1 MGKTLFSTSFRLLY
15 WAGLIGL
22 SVGAQAQTTYYVSSS
37 GSDSNNGR
45 STEAP
50 FQTLF
55 KVNSLTLQPGDQVLF
70 RRGETFRGT
79 LQVRQSGTSAQ
90 PIVIDAYGSGTKPV
104 VAASLPI
111 SNWSSIGG
119 NVWQADASV
128 LGSQVTGVYRNGAIL
143 PLGRYPNLDVPNRGY
158 MTIQSHNGHT
168 QLTGKETLPTNFV
181 GGELVDRPVQWIINR
196 STITQ
201 QSGNTLTVNH
211 PNSYDFGDNWGYFIQ
226 NHPATLDQPG
236 EWYYN
241 PGNKTLRLYSVD
253 NPNGQAITATAFA
266 YGVSLSGVSN
276 VTVRNLTITQTVN
289 TGVLIE
295 NGSAI
300 TLTGNDITSSGEDG
314 LIARGSGNTILIENN
329 LIEEV
334 NNNGVS
340 VSGYQNFVFRG
351 NTLRRVGLTPGRGKD
366 GDGTYIG
373 FNTVNTDRVTIDNN
387 VVDQIG
393 YNGINFISSTTVQR
407 NRVSNFC
414 LTKSDGGGLYIW
426 NGNRQSMSN
435 VRILSNIVFNG
446 IGAPEG
452 TPGGAYSGANGI
464 FLDDCTTNVEVRDN
478 TVFNCHGLGF
488 FLHGAITAQFTN
500 NTSFNSGEAQFAL
513 NSRNGG
519 CSPRDNLIQNN
530 ILVSR
535 TADQLVTK
543 YESHLND
550 LTSFGQFDNNVYAR
564 PFNDEFK
571 IRAVSNPGSG
581 VTGADLSLS
590 EWQSRYG
597 KDPNSRN
604 SPLTYKPFATTG
616 NGVFKLNN
624 TFGSTNE
631 GWDTYSPYGNGRA
644 TWDNANRLDGGS
656 LAIAFPSASGRSDSY
671 MLASKDIGSVNQNQV
686 YMLSFDAVA
695 SGSGKRIEVF
705 LRQKTGSYRDL
716 DTRSLILAG
725 TGRQHVELSYVANAS
740 EGSAIVVFQVTED
753 GKTLWIDNV
762 QVQEATRTVQNPDDF
777 IRLEYNDTS
786 QDKTITLSEPYR
798 DARNTLYTSQ
808 VTLAPFTSVVL
819 FKNNGDTPPEPPVV
833 PLRDPENP
841 ANTVAGL
848 DYSYYEGGWSSL
860 PTFNSL
866 TAVKTGIAT
875 QVDLTPRNQD
885 DNFALQFNGYINV
898 PTDGIY
904 TFYTNSDDGSKLYI
918 GTNEV
923 VNNDG
928 GHPEQERSGTI
939 GLKAGKHAL
948 TVSYYEGGGGQALSV
963 SYSGPNINKQPIPG
977 TAFFRVGT
985 DTPPPAVSLRDPENP
1000 ANAVAGLDYGYY
1012 EGSWDALP
1020 NFALLTPTRSATAT
1034 LPDISPRSRDDNF
1047 ALQFNGYV
1055 NVPNDGVYT
1064 FFTNSDDGSKLFIG
1078 TNEVVN
1084 NDGGHPEQ
1092 ERSGTI
1098 GLKAGRH
1105 AITIPYYEGGG
1116 GQALS
1121 VSYSG
1126 PGIGKQVI
1134 PASAFFRVYTAP
1146 PPPPAVSLRDP
1157 ENPVNVV
1164 SGLDYGYYEGNWNTL
1179 PNFALLTPTRSA
1191 TATVADVNSRSRDDN
1206 FALQFQGY
1214 VNVPADGVYTFY
1226 TYSDDGSKL
1235 LIGTTEVVN
1244 NDGGHAEQERS
1255 GTIGLKAGKH
1265 AITIPYFEGTG
1276 GQVLTVSYSGP
1287 GIGKQVIP
1295 ASAYFRVYTAPPP
1308 PPAVSL
1314 RDPENPAN
1322 AVAGLDYSY
1331 YEGGWNALPNFDAL
1345 APVSTGVSSQADLN
1359 LAYRND
1365 QFGLR
1370 FQGYVNVPTDGTYTF
1385 YTYSDDG
1392 SKLLIGTTEVVNN
1405 DGGHAEQERSGTIGL
1420 KAGKHAIT
1428 IPYFEGSGGQVLS
1441 VSYSGPGINKQV
1453 IPASAYFRVSS
1464 GTPVST
1470 GTGTGLLGEYF
1481 NNKTLTT
1488 PGVLSRTDATIDFD
1502 WGNGS
1507 PGAGVNADN
1516 FSVRW
1521 TGQVEAPVT
1530 GNYVFTTIA
1539 DDGVRLWV
1547 NGVQAINDWNDH
1559 APNTTNSASIALV
1572 AGQKYSI
1579 RIEYYENVVGAVAR
1593 LRWTYP
1599 GQAQQTVP
1607 QNRLYPAT
1615 INGRLA
1621 VAEEPTL
1628 QQSVVFP
1635 VPARD
1640 ELTIRYVGTQPGTA
1654 SVQLISAAGIPVLQA
1669 EHMVMAGVNL
1679 LKLPV
1684 REFTRGF
1691 YILKLTQGNQQRTW
1705 KVLLSE

>member
-1 MGKTLFSTSFRLLY
+1 M
-15 WAGLIGL
+15 
-22 SVGAQAQTTYYVSSS
+22 
-37 GSDSNNGR
+37 D
-45 STEAP
+45 AP
-50 FQTLF
+50 FQTLV
-55 KVNSLTLQPGDQVLF
+55 KINSLTLQPGDQVLF
-70 RRGETFRGT
+70 RRGDTFRGT
-79 LQVRQSGTSAQ
+79 LQIRQSGTSGQ
-90 PIVIDAYGSGTKPV
+90 PIVIDAYGSGNRPV
-104 VAASLPI
+104 LAASLPI
-111 SNWSSIGG
+111 SNWSNIGG

-128 LGSQVTGVYRNGAIL
+128 LGNQVTGVYRNGAIL
-143 PLGRYPNLDVPNRGY
+143 PLGRYPNLDAPNRGY
-158 MTIQSHNGHT
+158 LTIQSHNGHT

-181 GGELVDRPVQWIINR
+181 GGEVVDRPVQWIVNR
-196 STITQ
+196 SAITQ
-201 QSGNTLTVNH
+201 QSGNTLTVSH
-211 PNSYDFGDNWGYFIQ
+211 PNSYDFSDTWGYFIQ
-226 NHPATLDQPG
+226 NHPATLDQAG

-266 YGVSLSGVSN
+266 YGISLSGVSN
-276 VTVRNLTITQTVN
+276 VTVRNLIVTQTIN

-300 TLTGNDITSSGEDG
+300 TLMGNDITSSGEDG

-329 LIEEV
+329 LIEDV
-334 NNNGVS
+334 NNNGLS
-340 VSGYQNFVFRG
+340 ATGYQNFVFRG

-366 GDGTYIG
+366 GDGTYTG
-373 FNTVNTDRVTIDNN
+373 FNTVNTDRVTIENN
-387 VVDQIG
+387 VVDQMG
-393 YNGINFISSTTVQR
+393 YNGISFGTSTTVQR
-407 NRVSNFC
+407 NRISNFC
-414 LTKSDGGGLYIW
+414 LTKSDGGGLYVW
-426 NGNRQSMSN
+426 NGNRQAMNN

-446 IGAPEG
+446 TGAPEG

-464 FLDDCTTNVEVRDN
+464 FLDDCTTGIEVRDN

-488 FLHGAITAQFTN
+488 FLHGAITAQFIN
-500 NTSFNSGEAQFAL
+500 NTSFNNGEAQFAL

-519 CSPRDNLIQNN
+519 CSPRDNLIQGN

-543 YESHLND
+543 YESHLDD
-550 LTSFGQFDNNVYAR
+550 LTSYGQFTNNVYAR

-571 IRAVSNPGSG
+571 IRAVYNPGSG
-581 VTGADLSLS
+581 VTGADLSLA

-597 KDPNSRN
+597 KDAGSLN

-624 TFGSTNE
+624 TFGGTNE

-644 TWDNANRLDGGS
+644 TWDNANRLDAGS
-656 LAIAFPSASGRSDSY
+656 LAIGFPSASGRSDSY
-671 MLASKDIGSVNQNQV
+671 VLASKDVGSVSQNQV
-686 YMLSFDAVA
+686 YLLSFDAIA

-716 DTRSLILAG
+716 DTRSLVLVG
-725 TGRQHVELSYVANAS
+725 TGRQHVELSYMANTS

-762 QVQEATRTVQNPDDF
+762 QVQEATRTVQNPNDF

-786 QDKTITLSEPYR
+786 QDKTIPLSEPYR

-808 VTLAPFTSVVL
+808 VTLAPFTSIVL
-819 FKNNGDTPPEPPVV
+819 FKNNGDTPPAPPVI

-848 DYSYYEGGWSSL
+848 VYSYYEGGWSSL
-860 PTFNSL
+860 PDFNAL
-866 TAVKTGIAT
+866 TAVKTGTVT

-885 DNFALQFNGYINV
+885 DNFALQFKGYINV
-898 PTDGIY
+898 PTDGVY

-928 GHPEQERSGTI
+928 GHPEQERLGTI
-939 GLKAGKHAL
+939 GLKAGKHAI
-948 TVSYYEGGGGQALSV
+948 TISYYEGGGGQALSA
-963 SYSGPNINKQPIPG
+963 SYSGPNLTKQLIPG

-1012 EGSWDALP
+1012 EGNWDALP
-1020 NFALLTPTRSATAT
+1020 NFALLTPVRSATAT
-1034 LPDISPRSRDDNF
+1034 IPDISPRSRDDNF
-1047 ALQFNGYV
+1047 GLQFNGFV
-1055 NVPNDGVYT
+1055 NVPTDGVYT

-1078 TNEVVN
+1078 TTEVVN

-1098 GLKAGRH
+1098 GLKAGKH

-1126 PGIGKQVI
+1126 PGIGKQAI
-1134 PASAFFRVYTAP
+1134 PASAFFRIGTTAP
-1146 PPPPAVSLRDP
+1146 PPPPVS
-1157 ENPVNVV
+1157 N
-1164 SGLDYGYYEGNWNTL
+1164 
-1179 PNFALLTPTRSA
+1179 
-1191 TATVADVNSRSRDDN
+1191 
-1206 FALQFQGY
+1206 
-1214 VNVPADGVYTFY
+1214 
-1226 TYSDDGSKL
+1226 
-1235 LIGTTEVVN
+1235 
-1244 NDGGHAEQERS
+1244 
-1255 GTIGLKAGKH
+1255 
-1265 AITIPYFEGTG
+1265 
-1276 GQVLTVSYSGP
+1276 
-1287 GIGKQVIP
+1287 
-1295 ASAYFRVYTAPPP
+1295 
-1308 PPAVSL
+1308 L

-1331 YEGGWNALPNFDAL
+1331 FEGNWGTLPNFNNL
-1345 APVSTGVSSQADLN
+1345 TPVRTGTSGQADLN
-1359 LAYRND
+1359 LTYRSD
-1365 QFGLR
+1365 QFGLQ
-1370 FQGYVNVPTDGTYTF
+1370 FKGYVNVPSDGVYTF

-1392 SKLLIGTTEVVNN
+1392 SKLFIGTTEVVNN

-1428 IPYFEGSGGQVLS
+1428 IPYFEGSGGQAFS
-1441 VSYSGPGINKQV
+1441 VSYSGPGINKQT
-1453 IPASAYFRVSS
+1453 IPASAYFRVSN
-1464 GTPVST
+1464 GTPPNTGT

-1481 NNKTLTT
+1481 NNKTLTA
-1488 PGVLSRTDATIDFD
+1488 PSVLSRTDALIDFD

-1507 PGAGVNADN
+1507 PGTGVNVDN

-1530 GNYVFTTIA
+1530 GSYIFTTIA

-1547 NGVQAINDWNDH
+1547 NGAQVINDWNDH
-1559 APNTTNSASIALV
+1559 APNTTNSNTIALV

-1579 RIEYYENVVGAVAR
+1579 RMEYYENVVGAVAR

-1599 GQAQQTVP
+1599 GQAQQTIP
-1607 QNRLYPAT
+1607 QNRLYPT
-1615 INGRLA
+1615 TGSGRLA
-1621 VAEEPTL
+1621 SSEEQML
-1628 QQSVVFP
+1628 RQSVVFP

-1640 ELTIRYVGTQPGTA
+1640 ELTIRYISAQQGMAT
-1654 SVQLISAAGIPVLQA
+1654 VQLISAAGMSVLQA
-1669 EHMVMAGVNL
+1669 DHTVTAGENL

-1684 REFTRGF
+1684 RELTRGF
-1691 YILKLTQGNQQRTW
+1691 YILKLSQGDQQRTW